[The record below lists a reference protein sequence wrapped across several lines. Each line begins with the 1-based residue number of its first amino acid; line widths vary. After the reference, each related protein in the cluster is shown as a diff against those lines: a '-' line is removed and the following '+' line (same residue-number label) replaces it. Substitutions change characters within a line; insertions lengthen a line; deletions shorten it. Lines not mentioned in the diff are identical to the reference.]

1 MPSSRVKNTLL
12 STALNITEQIIAMI
26 FGLIVP
32 RLVIKTF
39 GSEVNGLTAFISQM
53 LQVFGLLQAGMIGAS
68 IFALYEPIAKKDYA
82 QMNIIVDASS
92 RFYRKVAGIFF
103 ALVLLAIPYV
113 VYKEADTSF
122 ARWEIIVTTIIMGIN
137 ATLTFLFNSRYDII
151 ISSYQKRYLLSIATI
166 VNKCVYYGLTVCVI
180 LLRKHF
186 VLMYASSL
194 VANICTILILRHY
207 YRQLTKEWLKPID
220 GKNTYKIQN
229 RNYLLCNQ
237 VVYQI
242 INSLP
247 LLLIANFYDLKVASV
262 YSINFTLVNIL
273 KMVITAFMRSV
284 TEPFG
289 NYRVTHSKD
298 DVVKMYRV
306 IQAGI
311 SFVVIIFSACFV
323 CLSTSFISIY
333 TNNISE
339 VNYVIP
345 VMAFTLLTEFFFSS
359 HKLIA
364 DLLIDIHGL
373 YKKIYIPIFISGVIS
388 AVAMVFTAKVVDY
401 KYIPLCSALFY
412 LLLYVIFL
420 PIVKKELNISLFF
433 RNYLT
438 VIVSVITIGFI
449 YFVYIKIAPDIT
461 NLFFW
466 FVHAII
472 LFASS
477 ALLAG
482 GAVAIA
488 DIKSVRIVLRK
499 GLSYIRK

>member
-273 KMVITAFMRSV
+273 KMVISSFMRSV

>member
-1 MPSSRVKNTLL
+1 MSDSRVKNTLL
-12 STALNITEQIIAMI
+12 STTLNITEQVIAMV

-68 IFALYEPIAKKDYA
+68 IFALYEPIAKKDYDK
-82 QMNIIVDASS
+82 MNVIVDASS
-92 RFYRKVAGIFF
+92 RFYRKVAGLFF
-103 ALVLLAIPYV
+103 SLVLMSIPYV
-113 VYKEADTSF
+113 VYKETNTGF

-180 LLRKHF
+180 VLKKHF

-388 AVAMVFTAKVVDY
+388 AVAMVVTAKVVDY

>member
-1 MPSSRVKNTLL
+1 MPSSRIKNTLL

-151 ISSYQKRYLLSIATI
+151 ISSYQKRYLLSTATI

-180 LLRKHF
+180 ILKTHF

-194 VANICTILILRHY
+194 IANICTILILRRY
-207 YRQLTKEWLKPID
+207 YKELTKNWLKPVE

-237 VVYQI
+237 IVYQV

-247 LLLIANFYDLKVASV
+247 LLLIASFYDLKIASV
-262 YSINFTLVNIL
+262 YSINFTIVNIL
-273 KMVITAFMRSV
+273 KMVIAAFMRSV

-289 NYRVTHSKD
+289 NYRVTHSKE

-306 IQAGI
+306 IQSGI
-311 SFVVIIFSACFV
+311 SFVIIIFSACFV

-345 VMAFTLLTEFFFSS
+345 IMAFTLLTEFFFSS

-388 AVAMVFTAKVVDY
+388 AVAMVLTAKVVDY

-488 DIKSVRIVLRK
+488 DRKSVRIVLRK

>member
-1 MPSSRVKNTLL
+1 MSDSRVKNTLL
-12 STALNITEQIIAMI
+12 STTLNITEQIVAMV

-68 IFALYEPIAKKDYA
+68 IFALYEPIAKKNYEK
-82 QMNIIVDASS
+82 MNVIVDASS
-92 RFYRKVAGIFF
+92 RFYRKVAGLFF
-103 ALVLLAIPYV
+103 SLVLMSIPYV
-113 VYKEADTSF
+113 VYKETDTGF

-373 YKKIYIPIFISGVIS
+373 YKKIYIPIFISGFIS
-388 AVAMVFTAKVVDY
+388 AIAMILTAKFVDY

-420 PIVKKELNISLFF
+420 PIVKKELDISLFF

-438 VIVSVITIGFI
+438 IIVSLVTIGFI
-449 YFVYIKIAPDIT
+449 DFAYTRIAPAVT

-472 LFASS
+472 LFVSS
-477 ALLAG
+477 ALFAG
-482 GAVAIA
+482 FAVTIA
-488 DIKSVRIVLRK
+488 DRKSVRIVLRK
-499 GLSYIRK
+499 GLSYIRR

>member
-1 MPSSRVKNTLL
+1 MSDSRVKNTLL
-12 STALNITEQIIAMI
+12 STTLNITEQIVAMV

-68 IFALYEPIAKKDYA
+68 IFALYEPIAKKNYEK
-82 QMNIIVDASS
+82 MNVIVDASS
-92 RFYRKVAGIFF
+92 RFYRKVAGLFF
-103 ALVLLAIPYV
+103 SLVLMSIPYI
-113 VYKEADTSF
+113 VYKETDTGF

>member
-298 DVVKMYRV
+298 DVLKMYRV

-345 VMAFTLLTEFFFSS
+345 IMAFTLLTEFFFSS

-373 YKKIYIPIFISGVIS
+373 YKKIYIPIFISGAIS
-388 AVAMVFTAKVVDY
+388 AIAMVLTAKFVDY

-420 PIVKKELNISLFF
+420 PIVKKELDISLFF

-438 VIVSVITIGFI
+438 IIVSVITIGFI

>member
-1 MPSSRVKNTLL
+1 MSDSRVKNTLL
-12 STALNITEQIIAMI
+12 STTLNITEQVIAMV

-68 IFALYEPIAKKDYA
+68 IFALYEPIAKKDYDK
-82 QMNIIVDASS
+82 MNVIVDASS
-92 RFYRKVAGIFF
+92 RFYRKVAGLFF
-103 ALVLLAIPYV
+103 SLVLMSIPYV
-113 VYKEADTSF
+113 VYKETNTGF

-180 LLRKHF
+180 VLKKHF

-306 IQAGI
+306 IQTGI
-311 SFVVIIFSACFV
+311 SLVVIIFSACFV

-373 YKKIYIPIFISGVIS
+373 YKKIYIPIFISGFIS
-388 AVAMVFTAKVVDY
+388 AIAMVLTAKFVDY

-420 PIVKKELNISLFF
+420 PIVKKELDISLFF

-438 VIVSVITIGFI
+438 IIVSVITIGFI
-449 YFVYIKIAPDIT
+449 YFTYTRIAPDIS
-461 NLFFW
+461 NLLFW
-466 FVHAII
+466 FLHAIVLFI
-472 LFASS
+472 SSVLFAGI
-477 ALLAG
+477 AIT
-482 GAVAIA
+482 IA
-488 DIKSVRIVLRK
+488 DRKSVRIILRK
-499 GLSYIRK
+499 CLSYIKK

>member
-1 MPSSRVKNTLL
+1 MSDSRVKNTLL
-12 STALNITEQIIAMI
+12 STTLNITEQIVAMV

-68 IFALYEPIAKKDYA
+68 IFALYEPIAKKNYEK
-82 QMNIIVDASS
+82 MNVIVDASS
-92 RFYRKVAGIFF
+92 RFYRKVAGLFF
-103 ALVLLAIPYV
+103 SLVLMSIPYV
-113 VYKEADTSF
+113 VYKETDTGF

-194 VANICTILILRHY
+194 IANICTILILRHY
-207 YRQLTKEWLKPID
+207 YKQLTKNWLKPAK

-289 NYRVTHSKD
+289 NYRVTHSKE
-298 DVVKMYRV
+298 DVFKMYRV
-306 IQAGI
+306 IQSGI

-323 CLSTSFISIY
+323 SLSTSFISIY

-345 VMAFTLLTEFFFSS
+345 LMAFTLLTEFFFSS

-373 YKKIYIPIFISGVIS
+373 YKKIYIPIFISGFIS
-388 AVAMVFTAKVVDY
+388 AIAMVLTAKFVDY

-420 PIVKKELNISLFF
+420 PIVKKELDISLFF

-438 VIVSVITIGFI
+438 IIVSVITIGFI
-449 YFVYIKIAPDIT
+449 YFTYTRIAPDIS
-461 NLFFW
+461 NLLFW
-466 FVHAII
+466 FLHAIVLFI
-472 LFASS
+472 SSVLFAGI
-477 ALLAG
+477 AIT
-482 GAVAIA
+482 IA
-488 DIKSVRIVLRK
+488 DRKSVRIILRK
-499 GLSYIRK
+499 CLSYIKK

>member
-12 STALNITEQIIAMI
+12 STVLNITEQIIAMI

-39 GSEVNGLTAFISQM
+39 GSEVNGLTAFISQL

-103 ALVLLAIPYV
+103 ALILLAIPYV

-151 ISSYQKRYLLSIATI
+151 ISSYQKRYLLSTATI

-180 LLRKHF
+180 ILKTHF

-194 VANICTILILRHY
+194 IANICTILILRRY
-207 YRQLTKEWLKPID
+207 YKELTKNWLKPVE

-237 VVYQI
+237 IVYQV

-247 LLLIANFYDLKVASV
+247 LLLIASFYDLKIASV
-262 YSINFTLVNIL
+262 YSINFTIVNIL
-273 KMVITAFMRSV
+273 KMVIAAFMRSV

-289 NYRVTHSKD
+289 NYRVTHSKE

-306 IQAGI
+306 IQSGI
-311 SFVVIIFSACFV
+311 SFVIIIFSACFV

-345 VMAFTLLTEFFFSS
+345 IMAFTLLTEFFFSS

-388 AVAMVFTAKVVDY
+388 AVAMVLTAKVVDY

-488 DIKSVRIVLRK
+488 DRKSVRIVLRK

>member
-1 MPSSRVKNTLL
+1 MSNSRVKNTLL
-12 STALNITEQIIAMI
+12 STGLNITEQVIAMI

-39 GSEVNGLTAFISQM
+39 GSEVNGLTAFITQI
-53 LQVFGLLQAGMIGAS
+53 LNVFSLLQAGMIGAS

-82 QMNIIVDASS
+82 KMNVIVDASS
-92 RFYRKVAGIFF
+92 RFFRKIAGAFF
-103 ALVLLAIPYV
+103 VLVLLAIPYI
-113 VYKEADTSF
+113 VYKESNTSF
-122 ARWEIIVTTIIMGIN
+122 LRWEIITTTIIMGLN
-137 ATLTFLFNSRYDII
+137 ATLTFLFSSRYDII
-151 ISSYQKRYLLSIATI
+151 ISSYQKRYLFSIAAIT
-166 VNKCVYYGLTVCVI
+166 NKFVYYGLIFCI
-180 LLRKHF
+180 IIFKKHF

-194 VANICTILILRHY
+194 VANICSIIILRHY
-207 YRQLTKEWLKPID
+207 YKQLTKEWIKTIE
-220 GKNTYKIQN
+220 GQNTYKIQN

-247 LLLIANFYDLKVASV
+247 LLLIANFYDLKIASV
-262 YSINFTLVNIL
+262 FSINYTLVNIL

-289 NYRVTHSKD
+289 NYRVTHARE

-306 IQAGI
+306 IQSGI
-311 SFVVIIFSACFV
+311 SFAVIVFSACFV

-339 VNYVIP
+339 VNYIVPI
-345 VMAFTLLTEFFFSS
+345 MAFTLLSEFFFSS

-373 YKKIYIPIFISGVIS
+373 YKKIYIPIFIAGAIS
-388 AVAMVFTAKVVDY
+388 AILMVLTAKFIDY

-412 LLLYVIFL
+412 VILYVVFL
-420 PIVKKELNISLFF
+420 PIVKKELDISLFY

-438 VIVSVITIGFI
+438 LFISIIAIGFI
-449 YFVYIKIAPDIT
+449 YFNYKLIAPSISS
-461 NLFFW
+461 LFAW
-466 FVHAII
+466 FIHAII
-472 LFASS
+472 LFVTS
-477 ALLAG
+477 ALYA
-482 GAVAIA
+482 AIA
-488 DIKSVRIVLRK
+488 VFIADRESIKTIARK
-499 GLSYIRK
+499 GISFLKR

>member
-39 GSEVNGLTAFISQM
+39 GSEVNGLTAFISQL

-103 ALVLLAIPYV
+103 ALILLAIPYV

-151 ISSYQKRYLLSIATI
+151 ISSYQKRYLLSTATI

-180 LLRKHF
+180 ILKTHF

-194 VANICTILILRHY
+194 VANICTILILRRY
-207 YRQLTKEWLKPID
+207 YKELTKNWLKPVE

-237 VVYQI
+237 IVYQV

-273 KMVITAFMRSV
+273 KMVISSFMRSV

-289 NYRVTHSKD
+289 NYRVTHSKE

-306 IQAGI
+306 IQSGI
-311 SFVVIIFSACFV
+311 SFVIIIFSACFI

-345 VMAFTLLTEFFFSS
+345 IMAFTLLTEFFFSS

-388 AVAMVFTAKVVDY
+388 AVAMVLTAKVVDY

-438 VIVSVITIGFI
+438 VIVSVIAIGFI

-488 DIKSVRIVLRK
+488 DRKSVRIVLRK

>member
-1 MPSSRVKNTLL
+1 MSDSRVKNTLL
-12 STALNITEQIIAMI
+12 STTLNITEQIVAMV

-273 KMVITAFMRSV
+273 KMVISSFMRSV

-289 NYRVTHSKD
+289 NYRVTHSKE

-306 IQAGI
+306 IQSGI
-311 SFVVIIFSACFV
+311 SFVVIIFSSCFV

-345 VMAFTLLTEFFFSS
+345 IMAFTLLTEFFFSS

-373 YKKIYIPIFISGVIS
+373 YKKIYIPIFISGAIS
-388 AVAMVFTAKVVDY
+388 AIAMVLTAKFVDY

>member
-1 MPSSRVKNTLL
+1 MSDSRIKNTLL
-12 STALNITEQIIAMI
+12 STSLNIIEQVIAMI

-39 GSEVNGLTAFISQM
+39 GSEVNGLTAFITQI
-53 LQVFGLLQAGMIGAS
+53 LNVFALLQAGMIGAS
-68 IFALYEPIAKKDYA
+68 IFALYEPLAKKDYD
-82 QMNIIVDASS
+82 QMNIIVDSSS
-92 RFYRKVAGIFF
+92 RFFRKIAGIFF
-103 ALVLLAIPYV
+103 SLVLLAIPYI
-113 VYKEADTSF
+113 VYKESSTSF
-122 ARWEIIVTTIIMGIN
+122 ARWEIIVTTIIMGLN
-137 ATLTFLFNSRYDII
+137 ATLTFLFSSRYDII
-151 ISSYQKRYLLSIATI
+151 ISSYQKRFLFSIAAI
-166 VNKCVYYGLTVCVI
+166 VNKFVYYGLIFCIII
-180 LLRKHF
+180 LKKHF

-298 DVVKMYRV
+298 DVLKMYRV

-345 VMAFTLLTEFFFSS
+345 IMAFTLLTEFFFSS

-373 YKKIYIPIFISGVIS
+373 YKKIYIPIFISGAIS
-388 AVAMVFTAKVVDY
+388 AIAMVLTAKFVDY

-420 PIVKKELNISLFF
+420 PIVKKELDISLFF

>member
-1 MPSSRVKNTLL
+1 MSDSRIKNTLL
-12 STALNITEQIIAMI
+12 STSLNIIEQVIAMI

-151 ISSYQKRYLLSIATI
+151 ISSYQKRYLLSTATI

-180 LLRKHF
+180 ILKTHF

-194 VANICTILILRHY
+194 VANICTILILRRY
-207 YRQLTKEWLKPID
+207 YKELTKNWLKPVE

-237 VVYQI
+237 IVYQV

-247 LLLIANFYDLKVASV
+247 LLLIASFYDLKIASV
-262 YSINFTLVNIL
+262 YSINFTIVNIL
-273 KMVITAFMRSV
+273 KMVIAAFMRSV

-289 NYRVTHSKD
+289 NYRVTHSKE

-306 IQAGI
+306 IQSGI
-311 SFVVIIFSACFV
+311 SFVIIIFSACFV

-345 VMAFTLLTEFFFSS
+345 IMAFTLLSEFFFSS

-364 DLLIDIHGL
+364 DLLIDIYGL

-388 AVAMVFTAKVVDY
+388 AVAMVLTAKVVDY

-488 DIKSVRIVLRK
+488 DRKSVRIVLRK

>member
-151 ISSYQKRYLLSIATI
+151 ISSYQKRYLLSTATI

-180 LLRKHF
+180 ILKTHF

-194 VANICTILILRHY
+194 IANICTILILRRY
-207 YRQLTKEWLKPID
+207 YKELTKNWLKPVE

-237 VVYQI
+237 IVYQV

-247 LLLIANFYDLKVASV
+247 LLLIASFYDLKIASV
-262 YSINFTLVNIL
+262 YSINFTIVNIL
-273 KMVITAFMRSV
+273 KMVIAAFMRSV

-289 NYRVTHSKD
+289 NYRVTHSKE

-306 IQAGI
+306 IQSGI
-311 SFVVIIFSACFV
+311 SFVIIIFSACFV

-345 VMAFTLLTEFFFSS
+345 IMAFTLLTEFFFSS

-364 DLLIDIHGL
+364 DLLIDIYGL

-388 AVAMVFTAKVVDY
+388 AVAMVLTAKVVDY

-488 DIKSVRIVLRK
+488 DRKSVRIVLRK

>member
-151 ISSYQKRYLLSIATI
+151 ISSYQKRYLLSTATI

-180 LLRKHF
+180 ILKTHF

-194 VANICTILILRHY
+194 VANICTILILRRY
-207 YRQLTKEWLKPID
+207 YKELTKNWLKPVE

-237 VVYQI
+237 IVYQV

-247 LLLIANFYDLKVASV
+247 LLLIASFYDLKIASV
-262 YSINFTLVNIL
+262 YSINFTIVNIL
-273 KMVITAFMRSV
+273 KMVIAAFMRSV

-289 NYRVTHSKD
+289 NYRVTHSKE

-306 IQAGI
+306 IQSGI
-311 SFVVIIFSACFV
+311 SFVIIIFSACFV

-345 VMAFTLLTEFFFSS
+345 IMAFTLLTEFFFSS

-388 AVAMVFTAKVVDY
+388 AVAMVLTAKVVDY

-488 DIKSVRIVLRK
+488 DRKSVRIVLRK

>member
-151 ISSYQKRYLLSIATI
+151 ISSYQKRYLLSTATI

-180 LLRKHF
+180 ILKTHF

-194 VANICTILILRHY
+194 VANICTILILRRY
-207 YRQLTKEWLKPID
+207 YKELTKNWLKPVE

-237 VVYQI
+237 IVYQV

-247 LLLIANFYDLKVASV
+247 LLLIASFYDLKIASV
-262 YSINFTLVNIL
+262 YSINFTIVNIL
-273 KMVITAFMRSV
+273 KMVIAAFMRSV

-289 NYRVTHSKD
+289 NYRVTHSKE

-306 IQAGI
+306 IQSGI
-311 SFVVIIFSACFV
+311 SFVIIIFSACFV

-345 VMAFTLLTEFFFSS
+345 IMAFTLLSEFFFSS

-364 DLLIDIHGL
+364 DLLIDIYGL

-388 AVAMVFTAKVVDY
+388 AVAMVLTAKVVDY

-488 DIKSVRIVLRK
+488 DRKSVRIVLRK